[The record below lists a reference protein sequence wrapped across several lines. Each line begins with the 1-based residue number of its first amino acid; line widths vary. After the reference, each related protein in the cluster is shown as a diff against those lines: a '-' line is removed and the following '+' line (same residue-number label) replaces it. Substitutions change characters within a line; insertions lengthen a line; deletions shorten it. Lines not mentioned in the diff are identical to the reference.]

1 MFTKEQQEVIDNF
14 PIFIPEPVRTNY
26 FRNVFVLRPDAIAFL
41 KSNIIKDKKFIDGS
55 FIWSNTPEGRG
66 YWGKIFTIYLAVP
79 DLLDEPG
86 ISKRFVNA
94 GIPVELA
101 SPKANITYSVT
112 EPLILATKTCVRPLP
127 GFTVMNDYLLNSQ
140 GEIRDDA
147 GIWRN
152 LSLHEQRSFIDSGE
166 TKIAKHK
173 TADIPVLQGLAY
185 EKLLQHVSAM
195 DDKPFAIHSKFPL
208 TEDKAFAKTDKA
220 DYDGPTKIFSAKKRK
235 SKFSPTNNIS

>member
-1 MFTKEQQEVIDNF
+1 MFTKEQQEVIDKF

-26 FRNVFVLRPDAIAFL
+26 FRNVFALKPDAIAFL
-41 KSNIIKDKKFIDGS
+41 ESNAVKSKNFIDKS
-55 FIWSNTPEGRG
+55 FNWRDTPEGHE
-66 YWGKIFTIYLAVP
+66 YWAKINIIYLTVP
-79 DLLDEPG
+79 DPLDELG

-101 SPKANITYSVT
+101 LPPKPNITYSVT
-112 EPLILATKTCVRPLP
+112 EPLIVATKTCVYPLP
-127 GFTVMNDYLLNSQ
+127 GFTIMNDYLLNSQ

-166 TKIAKHK
+166 TKIEKHK
-173 TADIPVLQGLAY
+173 IPDIPIVRKFTEEEVQ
-185 EKLLQHVSAM
+185 EFIR
-195 DDKPFAIHSKFPL
+195 DFDKTTPD
-208 TEDKAFAKTDKA
+208 EV
-220 DYDGPTKIFSAKKRK
+220 DYDRPTKIFSGKKRK

>member
-26 FRNVFVLRPDAIAFL
+26 FRNVFALRPDAIAFL
-41 KSNIIKDKKFIDGS
+41 KSDVVKSENFIDKS
-55 FIWSNTPEGRG
+55 FTWKNTPEGYD
-66 YWGKIFTIYLAVP
+66 YWQKVN
-79 DLLDEPG
+79 
-86 ISKRFVNA
+86 FVYKYKTDVVFDITKELINL
-94 GIPVELA
+94 GIPFELA
-101 SPKANITYSVT
+101 SPKANVTYSVT
-112 EPLILATKTCVRPLP
+112 EPLIVATKTCVHPLS
-127 GFTVMNDYLLNSQ
+127 GFTIMNDYLLNSQ

-235 SKFSPTNNIS
+235 NKFSPTNNIS

>member
-26 FRNVFVLRPDAIAFL
+26 FRNVFKLEKNPIAFL
-41 KSNIIKDKKFIDGS
+41 KSDKIRNKDFVNSS
-55 FIWSNTPEGRG
+55 FIWSDTPEGDG
-66 YWGKIFTIYLAVP
+66 YWAKINIIYLAVP
-79 DLLDEPG
+79 DPLDEPG
-86 ISKRFVNA
+86 ISKQFVNA

-101 SPKANITYSVT
+101 PPPKPNITYSVT
-112 EPLILATKTCVRPLP
+112 EPLIVATKTCVYPLP
-127 GFTVMNDYLLNSQ
+127 GFTIMNDYLLNNQ

-152 LSLHEQRSFIDSGE
+152 LSLHEQRCFINSGE

-173 TADIPVLQGLAY
+173 TADIPIVRKFTKEEVQ
-185 EKLLQHVSAM
+185 EFIR
-195 DDKPFAIHSKFPL
+195 DFDKPLL
-208 TEDKAFAKTDKA
+208 TKPDKAFVKPDEA
-220 DYDGPTKIFSAKKRK
+220 DYDRPTKIFSAKKRK

>member
-1 MFTKEQQEVIDNF
+1 MFTKEEQEVIDNF

-26 FRNVFVLRPDAIAFL
+26 FRNVFNLKRDAIAFL
-41 KSNIIKDKKFIDGS
+41 KSDKIIRKS
-55 FIWSNTPEGRG
+55 FINISFTWKVTPEGYD
-66 YWGKIFTIYLAVP
+66 YWQKVHFVYKINGVVDITKELINLGIY
-79 DLLDEPG
+79 
-86 ISKRFVNA
+86 
-94 GIPVELA
+94 VESA
-101 SPKANITYSVT
+101 PPKANITYSVT
-112 EPLILATKTCVRPLP
+112 EPLVVATKTCVRPLP

>member
-1 MFTKEQQEVIDNF
+1 MFTKEQQEVIDDF

-26 FRNVFVLRPDAIAFL
+26 FKNVFAVRPDAIAFL
-41 KSNIIKDKKFIDGS
+41 KGGAVRSKNFIDKS
-55 FIWSNTPEGRG
+55 FNWTLTSEGHG
-66 YWGKIFTIYLAVP
+66 YWSKIFNIYLTVLDP
-79 DLLDEPG
+79 LDEPG

-101 SPKANITYSVT
+101 SPKANVTYSVT
-112 EPLILATKTCVRPLP
+112 EPLIVATKTCVYPLS
-127 GFTVMNDYLLNSQ
+127 GFTIMNDYLLNSQ

-166 TKIAKHK
+166 TKIEKHK
-173 TADIPVLQGLAY
+173 IPDIPIVQRFTK
-185 EKLLQHVSAM
+185 EEVQEFIR
-195 DDKPFAIHSKFPL
+195 DFDKPLL
-208 TEDKAFAKTDKA
+208 TKPDKAFVKSDKA
-220 DYDGPTKIFSAKKRK
+220 DYDRPTKIFSGKKRK